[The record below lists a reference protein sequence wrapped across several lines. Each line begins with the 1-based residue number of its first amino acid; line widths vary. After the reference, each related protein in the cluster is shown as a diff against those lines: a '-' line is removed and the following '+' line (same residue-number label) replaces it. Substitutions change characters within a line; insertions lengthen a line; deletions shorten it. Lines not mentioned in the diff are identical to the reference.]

1 MKKLLA
7 FMVLALAMLVTSG
20 CSREGAN
27 SSSWTNTVNHSERSV
42 EGSFTINIGSARR
55 GHRNRTYFLS
65 ADELDAI
72 HIESAS
78 AEGEILL
85 ILSQDGQAGTELQ
98 FDISNFTGY
107 LAGVRLHPGNIRFSL
122 RFSDIRDSVT
132 TISWA
137 PPPETG
143 EFTYDVY
150 FEDVY
155 GYD

>member
-1 MKKLLA
+1 MKKFFAIMLLA
-7 FMVLALAMLVTSG
+7 LVLPAISG
-20 CSREGAN
+20 CSSEGAN

-55 GHRNRTYFLS
+55 GHRNRTYFLT

-72 HIESAS
+72 HIDSSS
-78 AEGEILL
+78 AEGQILL

-132 TISWA
+132 TISWQPA
-137 PPPETG
+137 PETG

-150 FEDVY
+150 FDDI
-155 GYD
+155 YD